1 MRIELIVI
9 GKTNAQ
15 YLEVGIREYVNRLQ
29 HYIPFQL
36 SLIPDVK
43 NAKSLSEEQLKI
55 KEGELILKKISDSD
69 YLVLLDEAGK
79 CFTSLAFSKQMQSL
93 MLRSCKRV
101 CFVIGGAYGFSDD
114 VYLRCN
120 SKFALS
126 QMTFSHQMVRLIFVE
141 QLYRAMTIL
150 KGEPYHHQ

>member
-55 KEGELILKKISDSD
+55 KEGELILKKISN
-69 YLVLLDEAGK
+69 
-79 CFTSLAFSKQMQSL
+79 F
-93 MLRSCKRV
+93 
-101 CFVIGGAYGFSDD
+101 
-114 VYLRCN
+114 
-120 SKFALS
+120 
-126 QMTFSHQMVRLIFVE
+126 
-141 QLYRAMTIL
+141 
-150 KGEPYHHQ
+150 P